1 MKYTLSLPIL
11 CPLEILYIPCLSHG
25 NLIIYN
31 FALTVYIHQEP
42 KVEEEKNIICMT
54 AINFIFVNK

>member
-11 CPLEILYIPCLSHG
+11 CPLEILYVPCLSHG

-31 FALTVYIHQEP
+31 FVSTVYIHQEP
-42 KVEEEKNIICMT
+42 KVEEEKKLYDC
-54 AINFIFVNK
+54 NKFHFCK